1 MAPPVRRVNYMKK
14 LEYLISGLGET
25 RPSLLLHCCC
35 APCTSAC
42 IELLS
47 QHFDVTLLF
56 YNPNIYPEEEFEK
69 RAEELLRLVREL
81 PLSSRVSV
89 VVSPYNPQ
97 EFYDAVRGH
106 ENDGEG
112 SARCTACFRL
122 RLGKAA
128 EYAAQH
134 GFDYFCTTLT
144 TGTRKDE
151 QRINKIGQ
159 ELSEVY
165 PVKSLPADFKKKG
178 GFDRSTELSERY
190 GLYRQ
195 NYCGCVFSM
204 RESQREQSE
213 KEKPQEL

>member
-14 LEYLISGLGET
+14 LEYLLKKLDGT
-25 RPSLLLHCCC
+25 RPRLLLHCCC

-47 QHFDVTLLF
+47 EHFDVTLLF
-56 YNPNIYPEEEFEK
+56 YNPNIYPESEFAK
-69 RAEELLRLVREL
+69 RAEELERLIREI
-81 PLSSRVSV
+81 PLSSKVSV
-89 VVSPYNPQ
+89 VTDRYDPS
-97 EFYDAVRGH
+97 EFYEAVKGH

-112 SARCTACFRL
+112 SERCTRCFRL
-122 RLGKAA
+122 RLERTAQYAA
-128 EYAAQH
+128 EH

-151 QRINKIGQ
+151 QRLNRIGE
-159 ELSEVY
+159 ELSEIY

-178 GFDRSTELSERY
+178 GFDRSTELSEKY

-195 NYCGCVFSM
+195 SYCGCVFSM
-204 RESQREQSE
+204 RERQEQE
-213 KEKPQEL
+213 KSPE